1 MKPFVH
7 INFAVL
13 ADGSATAAEISS
25 AADWRRVH
33 LLRERYDAVA
43 VGART
48 WERDQPRLSVRP
60 ERLGREP
67 RRQPHRVIF
76 GGRPACGTIA
86 DGRTTFLIGDGME
99 TDAAAGTVAIGA
111 RGHRLDEPL
120 ADLRRHGVRSLLVE
134 GGPLLL
140 GSFFA
145 QRCFDRLT
153 VFVPTG
159 CLLAA
164 ERAARRGGDT
174 RRQGAS
180 VAALGARCLSQAPG
194 SGGTQGVAFQ

>member
-33 LLRERYDAVA
+33 LLRELYDAVA
-43 VGART
+43 VGAHT
-48 WERDQPRLSVRP
+48 WERDRPRLSVRP

-76 GGRPACGTIA
+76 GGRHACSA
-86 DGRTTFLIGDGME
+86 LPDGRTTFLIGACPGEGM
-99 TDAAAGTVAIGA
+99 GTVAIRA
-111 RGHRLDEPL
+111 RDHRLDEPL

-145 QRCFDRLT
+145 QGCYDRLT
-153 VFVPTG
+153 VFVPTD
-159 CLLAA
+159 CPLAA
-164 ERAARRGGDT
+164 ARAARHILPEPPPLRA
-174 RRQGAS
+174 RRFGEGM
-180 VAALGARCLSQAPG
+180 LLSWRSP
-194 SGGTQGVAFQ
+194 SCRP

>member
-13 ADGSATAAEISS
+13 ADGSVTAAEISS

-33 LLRERYDAVA
+33 RLRELYDAVA
-43 VGART
+43 VGAHT
-48 WERDQPRLSVRP
+48 WEQDRPRLSVRP

-76 GGRPACGTIA
+76 GGRHACRILP
-86 DGRTTFLIGDGME
+86 DGRTTFVIGACPGEGME
-99 TDAAAGTVAIGA
+99 TVAGTVAIGA

-140 GSFFA
+140 GSFLA
-145 QRCFDRLT
+145 QGCFDRLT
-153 VFVPTG
+153 VFVPTD
-159 CLLAA
+159 CPLAA
-164 ERAARRGGDT
+164 ARAARQILPEPPPLRA
-174 RRQGAS
+174 RRFGEG
-180 VAALGARCLSQAPG
+180 VLLSWRSP
-194 SGGTQGVAFQ
+194 SCRP

>member
-25 AADWRRVH
+25 AADWQRVH
-33 LLRERYDAVA
+33 RLRELYDAVA

-48 WERDQPRLSVRP
+48 WEQDRPRLSVRP

-76 GGRPACGTIA
+76 GGRHACSA
-86 DGRTTFLIGDGME
+86 LPDGRTTFLIGARSVDE
-99 TDAAAGTVAIGA
+99 AGTVAIRA
-111 RGHRLDEPL
+111 RDHRLDEPL

-140 GSFFA
+140 ASFLA
-145 QRCFDRLT
+145 QGCFDRLT
-153 VFVPTG
+153 VFVPTD
-159 CLLAA
+159 CPAA
-164 ERAARRGGDT
+164 AARAARHVLPEPPPLRA
-174 RRQGAS
+174 RRFGEG
-180 VAALGARCLSQAPG
+180 VLLSWRSP
-194 SGGTQGVAFQ
+194 SCRP

>member
-1 MKPFVH
+1 MPMKPFVH

-33 LLRERYDAVA
+33 LLRELYDAVA
-43 VGART
+43 VGAHT
-48 WERDQPRLSVRP
+48 WERDRPRLSVRP

-76 GGRPACGTIA
+76 GGRRPCATLS
-86 DGRTTFLIGDGME
+86 DGRTTFLVGPE
-99 TDAAAGTVAIGA
+99 LEEEPAEGTVAIRA

-120 ADLRRHGVRSLLVE
+120 ADLRRHGVRTLLVE

-145 QRCFDRLT
+145 QGCFDRLT
-153 VFVPTG
+153 VFVATDCPI
-159 CLLAA
+159 AA
-164 ERAARRGGDT
+164 ARAARQILPEPPPLRA
-174 RRQGAS
+174 RRFGEG
-180 VAALGARCLSQAPG
+180 VLLSWRSP
-194 SGGTQGVAFQ
+194 SCRP

>member
-1 MKPFVH
+1 MKPFIH

-25 AADWRRVH
+25 AADWQRVH
-33 LLRERYDAVA
+33 RLRELYDAVA

-48 WERDQPRLSVRP
+48 WEQDRPRLSVRP

-76 GGRPACGTIA
+76 GGRHECSALP
-86 DGRTTFLIGDGME
+86 DGRTTFLIGACPGEGM
-99 TDAAAGTVAIGA
+99 GTVAIRA
-111 RGHRLDEPL
+111 RDHRLDEPL

-140 GSFFA
+140 ASFLA
-145 QRCFDRLT
+145 QGCFDRLT
-153 VFVPTG
+153 VFVPTD
-159 CLLAA
+159 CPAA
-164 ERAARRGGDT
+164 AARAARHVLPEPPPLRA
-174 RRQGAS
+174 RRFGEG
-180 VAALGARCLSQAPG
+180 VLLSWRSP
-194 SGGTQGVAFQ
+194 SCRP

>member
-1 MKPFVH
+1 MKPFIH

-33 LLRERYDAVA
+33 RLRELYDAVA
-43 VGART
+43 VGAHT
-48 WERDQPRLSVRP
+48 WEQDRPRLSVRP

-76 GGRPACGTIA
+76 GGRHACTA
-86 DGRTTFLIGDGME
+86 LPDGRTTFVIGARPDDG
-99 TDAAAGTVAIGA
+99 TGTAAGTVAIGA

-140 GSFFA
+140 ASFLA
-145 QRCFDRLT
+145 QGCFDRLT
-153 VFVPTG
+153 VFVPTD
-159 CLLAA
+159 CPAA
-164 ERAARRGGDT
+164 AARAARHVLPEPPPLRA
-174 RRQGAS
+174 RRFGEG
-180 VAALGARCLSQAPG
+180 VLLSWRSP
-194 SGGTQGVAFQ
+194 SCTP